1 MCAAAL
7 LDSLKMNSGA
17 SGVGQGISITFLIV
31 DIRLSGHLFADERRG
46 AGEPVVRLLGGLH

>member
-1 MCAAAL
+1 
-7 LDSLKMNSGA
+7 MNSGA